1 MTYALCYGHQIVY
14 IPTSIPTPVYVAEA
28 SLRKITY
35 YILFLQEYAKRGRN
49 IYNKWISENGNGM
62 NHANVKEYGDLM
74 KILGLMIFAGLQLLC
89 IGYFFRAPI
98 CRKP

>member
-1 MTYALCYGHQIVY
+1 MKNNIIYTFF
-14 IPTSIPTPVYVAEA
+14 
-28 SLRKITY
+28 
-35 YILFLQEYAKRGRN
+35 FLQEYAKRGRN

-89 IGYFFRAPI
+89 IGYLFRAQFVESLNY
-98 CRKP
+98 RRVNA